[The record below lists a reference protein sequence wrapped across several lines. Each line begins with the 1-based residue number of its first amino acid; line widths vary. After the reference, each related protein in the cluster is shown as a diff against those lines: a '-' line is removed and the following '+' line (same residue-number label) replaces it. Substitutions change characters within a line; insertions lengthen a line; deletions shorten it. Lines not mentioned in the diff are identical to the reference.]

1 MIAIINCN
9 RPNPLSK
16 GANIVV
22 KDIQAKPPLT
32 IRDATLQKYLIAGYR
47 LNDCP
52 PGSALPSSRLYQ
64 GLTSRDRRQVIDFLG
79 PVEFIIQYPYG
90 IDDLDRN
97 QVKVKDLL
105 VPIVA
110 YILGVH
116 PDDLEEKN
124 SWRETL
130 GPYEREHP
138 LRVKHAF
145 EDWLLSSLEENA
157 ELVQLYADLT
167 NQEVTAT
174 LRIKLGA
181 SNSEITYYFQ
191 PKTRRN

>member
-1 MIAIINCN
+1 M
-9 RPNPLSK
+9 
-16 GANIVV
+16 

-32 IRDATLQKYLIAGYR
+32 IRDATFQKYLIAGYR

-52 PGSALPSSRLYQ
+52 PGLALPLSRLYQ

-90 IDDLDRN
+90 IGDLDHQ

-105 VPIVA
+105 VPIVV
-110 YILGVH
+110 YILGTH
-116 PDDLEEKN
+116 PEELEEG

-130 GPYEREHP
+130 GPYGQEHP

-145 EDWLLSSLEENA
+145 EDWLLSSLAENA
-157 ELVQLYADLT
+157 ELIQLYANLT
-167 NQEVTAT
+167 HQEVTAT
-174 LRIKLGA
+174 LRIGYGT
-181 SNSEITYYFQ
+181 SDPEVTYCFQ
-191 PKTRRN
+191 PKTKE

>member
-1 MIAIINCN
+1 M
-9 RPNPLSK
+9 
-16 GANIVV
+16 
-22 KDIQAKPPLT
+22 KDIQTKPPLT
-32 IRDATLQKYLIAGYR
+32 IRDATLQKYLIAGHR
-47 LNDCP
+47 LNDYP
-52 PGSALPSSRLYQ
+52 PGSALPLSRLYQ

-90 IDDLDRN
+90 IGDLDHQ
-97 QVKVKDLL
+97 QVKVEDLI
-105 VPIVA
+105 VPIAV
-110 YILGVH
+110 YILGLH
-116 PDDLEEKN
+116 PDDLKER

-145 EDWLLSSLEENA
+145 EDWLLSSLEESA
-157 ELVQLYADLT
+157 ELIQLYADLT

-174 LRIKLGA
+174 LRMGYGDSDPEL
-181 SNSEITYYFQ
+181 TYCFQ

>member
-1 MIAIINCN
+1 M
-9 RPNPLSK
+9 
-16 GANIVV
+16 
-22 KDIQAKPPLT
+22 KDIQTKPPLT

-52 PGSALPSSRLYQ
+52 PGSPFPLSRLYQ
-64 GLTSRDRRQVIDFLG
+64 GLPTHDRQQVIGFLG
-79 PVEFIIQYPYG
+79 PVAFIIQYPYG

-145 EDWLLSSLEENA
+145 EDWLLSSLAENA
-157 ELVQLYADLT
+157 ELIQLYANLT
-167 NQEVTAT
+167 HQEVTAT
-174 LRIKLGA
+174 LRIGYGD
-181 SNSEITYYFQ
+181 SDPDITYCFQ

>member
-1 MIAIINCN
+1 M
-9 RPNPLSK
+9 
-16 GANIVV
+16 

-52 PGSALPSSRLYQ
+52 PGLALPLSRLYQ

-90 IDDLDRN
+90 INDLDRN
-97 QVKVKDLL
+97 QVRVEDLI
-105 VPIVA
+105 VPITV
-110 YILGVH
+110 YILGLH
-116 PDDLEEKN
+116 PDDLEEG

-130 GPYEREHP
+130 GPYPKEHP

-145 EDWLLSSLEENA
+145 EDWLLSSLAENA
-157 ELVQLYADLT
+157 ELIQLYANLT
-167 NQEVTAT
+167 HQEVTAT
-174 LRIKLGA
+174 LRIGYGTSDPEL
-181 SNSEITYYFQ
+181 TYCFQ
-191 PKTRRN
+191 PKTRCN

>member
-1 MIAIINCN
+1 MKAI
-9 RPNPLSK
+9 
-16 GANIVV
+16 
-22 KDIQAKPPLT
+22 QTKPPLT

-52 PGSALPSSRLYQ
+52 PGSPFPLSRLYQ
-64 GLTSRDRRQVIDFLG
+64 GLTSRDRHRVIDFLG

-90 IDDLDRN
+90 ISDLDRD
-97 QVKVKDLL
+97 QVKVEDLI
-105 VPIVA
+105 VPIAV
-110 YILGVH
+110 YILGLH
-116 PDDLEEKN
+116 PDDLKER

-157 ELVQLYADLT
+157 KLIQLYADLT
-167 NQEVTAT
+167 HQGVTAT
-174 LRIKLGA
+174 VRMGLDA
-181 SNSEITYYFQ
+181 CDSEITYCFQ
-191 PKTRRN
+191 PKTKE

>member
-1 MIAIINCN
+1 M
-9 RPNPLSK
+9 
-16 GANIVV
+16 
-22 KDIQAKPPLT
+22 KDITVKPGLHLQ
-32 IRDATLQKYLIAGYR
+32 DATLQKYLIAGYP

-52 PGSALPSSRLYQ
+52 PGSALPLSRLYQ
-64 GLTSRDRRQVIDFLG
+64 DLTSRDRRQVIDFLG

-90 IDDLDRN
+90 INDLDRN

-105 VPIVA
+105 VPIVV
-110 YILGVH
+110 YILGAH
-116 PDDLEEKN
+116 PEDLEAEH

-157 ELVQLYADLT
+157 ELIQLYANLT
-167 NQEVTAT
+167 HQEVTAT
-174 LRIKLGA
+174 VRMGLDA
-181 SNSEITYYFQ
+181 CDSEITYCFQ
-191 PKTRRN
+191 PKTKE

>member
-1 MIAIINCN
+1 M
-9 RPNPLSK
+9 
-16 GANIVV
+16 
-22 KDIQAKPPLT
+22 KDIPIKPELHL
-32 IRDATLQKYLIAGYR
+32 RDATLQKYLVAGYR

-52 PGSALPSSRLYQ
+52 PESPFPLSRLYQ
-64 GLTSRDRRQVIDFLG
+64 GLTRHDKRQVIDFLG

-105 VPIVA
+105 VPIVI

-145 EDWLLSSLEENA
+145 EDWLLSSLAENA
-157 ELVQLYADLT
+157 ELIQLYADLT
-167 NQEVTAT
+167 NQEVAAT
-174 LRIKLGA
+174 VRIGLGT
-181 SNSEITYYFQ
+181 SDPDITYHFS
-191 PKTRRN
+191 PKTKE

>member
-1 MIAIINCN
+1 M
-9 RPNPLSK
+9 
-16 GANIVV
+16 
-22 KDIQAKPPLT
+22 KDITTKPELDLQ
-32 IRDATLQKYLIAGYR
+32 DATLQKYLIAGYR

-52 PGSALPSSRLYQ
+52 PGSALPLSRLYQ

-105 VPIVA
+105 VPIVV
-110 YILGVH
+110 YILGLH
-116 PDDLEEKN
+116 PDDLKEKD

-130 GPYEREHP
+130 GPYGQEHP
-138 LRVKHAF
+138 RRVKHAF

-157 ELVQLYADLT
+157 ELIQLYADLT
-167 NQEVTAT
+167 HQEVTAT
-174 LRIKLGA
+174 VRIGLGTCD
-181 SNSEITYYFQ
+181 SEITYCFQ
-191 PKTRRN
+191 LKTRCTDINYHKRKV

>member
-1 MIAIINCN
+1 M
-9 RPNPLSK
+9 
-16 GANIVV
+16 
-22 KDIQAKPPLT
+22 KDITTKPELHL
-32 IRDATLQKYLIAGYR
+32 RDATLQKYLIAGYR

-52 PGSALPSSRLYQ
+52 PGSSLPLSRLYQ
-64 GLTSRDRRQVIDFLG
+64 GLTCRDKRQVIDFLG
-79 PVEFIIQYPYG
+79 PLEFIIQYPYG

-97 QVKVKDLL
+97 QVKVEDLL
-105 VPIVA
+105 VPIAA
-110 YILGVH
+110 YILGLH

-145 EDWLLSSLEENA
+145 EDWLLSSLAENA
-157 ELVQLYADLT
+157 ELIQLYADLT

-174 LRIKLGA
+174 VRIGLGT
-181 SNSEITYYFQ
+181 SDPDITYYFQ
-191 PKTRRN
+191 SKTKE

>member
-1 MIAIINCN
+1 M
-9 RPNPLSK
+9 
-16 GANIVV
+16 

-52 PGSALPSSRLYQ
+52 PGSALPLSRLYQ
-64 GLTSRDRRQVIDFLG
+64 DLTSRDRRQVIDFLG

-105 VPIVA
+105 VPIVV
-110 YILGVH
+110 YILGAH
-116 PDDLEEKN
+116 PEDLEAER

-138 LRVKHAF
+138 RRVKHAF

-157 ELVQLYADLT
+157 ELIQLYANLT

-174 LRIKLGA
+174 LHMRFGDSDPEL
-181 SNSEITYYFQ
+181 TYCFQ
-191 PKTRRN
+191 PKTRCN

>member
-1 MIAIINCN
+1 M
-9 RPNPLSK
+9 
-16 GANIVV
+16 
-22 KDIQAKPPLT
+22 KDIVIKPELHL
-32 IRDATLQKYLIAGYR
+32 RDATLQKYLIAGYR

-52 PGSALPSSRLYQ
+52 PGSSLPLSRLYQ
-64 GLTSRDRRQVIDFLG
+64 SLTRHDKRQVIDFLG
-79 PVEFIIQYPYG
+79 PVTFIIQYPYG
-90 IDDLDRN
+90 IEDLDRN
-97 QVKVKDLL
+97 QVKVKDLI
-105 VPIVA
+105 VPITA
-110 YILGVH
+110 YILGVY

-145 EDWLLSSLEENA
+145 EDWLLSSLAENA
-157 ELVQLYADLT
+157 ELIQLYADLT

-174 LRIKLGA
+174 VQIKLGA

-191 PKTRRN
+191 SKTKE